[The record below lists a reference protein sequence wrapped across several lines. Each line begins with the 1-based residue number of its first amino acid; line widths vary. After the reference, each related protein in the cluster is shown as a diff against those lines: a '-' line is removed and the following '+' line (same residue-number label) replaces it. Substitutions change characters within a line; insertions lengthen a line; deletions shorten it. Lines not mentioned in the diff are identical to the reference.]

1 MAFLPVPASQYFSDF
16 SFDLV
21 EYKIIRGN
29 ESLGTARGLTNTDD
43 RGQYVSFLIGI
54 DLRVG
59 DVLQDDSTCLEVID
73 LSFDSYNGEDQ
84 MVNAY
89 YR

>member
-21 EYKIIRGN
+21 EYTIIRGN
-29 ESLGTARGLTNTDD
+29 ESLGTAKGLTNTDGS
-43 RGQYVSFLIGI
+43 GQYVSFLIGI

-59 DVLQDDSTCLEVID
+59 DVLQNGSTRLEVTR
-73 LSFDSYNGEDQ
+73 LSLDSYNGEDQ